1 MDAGNLAS
9 RRLDGNAVGAHA
21 ALVTI
26 DLARLTATDAP
37 FAAALTAAA
46 VAVAGGLLV
55 RRRPLWVPGVAA
67 AAALVGWGVLA
78 GITARSVISPRLPAE
93 SLVGAAGMLLVG
105 ALLGLRWRSRWVGA
119 AAAMLAAW
127 WLAGTPAARPEYW
140 RVLFGA
146 LAAAWLL
153 RGTGG
158 GEPRRAWA
166 VGAAV
171 WGASALAGA
180 PAAAGLAL
188 VLATVAAGLWLTTPG
203 GAIPAGLSMLAL
215 AGAEVGAGRA
225 LRGGIG
231 VVDLACLGALAA
243 PASIAA
249 VERALQRRT
258 RRGAGFVA
266 PALVAGFVAGAA
278 WIGARLLRGHHG

>member
-1 MDAGNLAS
+1 M
-9 RRLDGNAVGAHA
+9 
-21 ALVTI
+21 TI
-26 DLARLTATDAP
+26 DLARLTATVAP

-46 VAVAGGLLV
+46 GSVAGGLLV
-55 RRRPLWVPGVAA
+55 RRRPFWAPAVAS
-67 AAALVGWGVLA
+67 AAALAGWAVLA
-78 GITARSVISPRLPAE
+78 GITGRSAMSPRTPVE
-93 SLVGAAGMLLVG
+93 SLVGAAGMLLLG
-105 ALLGLRWRSRWVGA
+105 ALLGLRWRSRWAGA

-166 VGAAV
+166 VAAAV

-188 VLATVAAGLWLTTPG
+188 VLAAVAAGLWATTRA
-203 GAIPAGLSMLAL
+203 GAVPVGLSMLAL
-215 AGAEVGAGRA
+215 TGAEIGAGRA

-243 PASIAA
+243 PAAMAA
-249 VERALQRRT
+249 VERVMRRRT
-258 RRGAGFVA
+258 RRGAGLVA
-266 PALVAGFVAGAA
+266 PALVAGLVVGGA
-278 WIGARLLRGHHG
+278 WIVARLLRGYHG